1 MHTQGSV
8 EKLHKTLDTLKK
20 AIESS
25 DYERAKKTDLACIRL
40 VETIIK
46 SSSNNSEI
54 EQLASFFYEYSKVI
68 EIIELKKKD
77 TYKKMVEFNTN
88 QKKLQKYKHG

>member
-1 MHTQGSV
+1 MLDSV
-8 EKLHKTLDTLKK
+8 KELQKTLDTLKK
-20 AIESS
+20 AIEDS
-25 DYERAKKTDLACIRL
+25 DYQLAKETDLAFKSQ

-46 SSSNNSEI
+46 SSSDDTENA
-54 EQLASFFYEYSKVI
+54 QLANFLYEYSKVI
-68 EIIELKKKD
+68 ENIELKKKD